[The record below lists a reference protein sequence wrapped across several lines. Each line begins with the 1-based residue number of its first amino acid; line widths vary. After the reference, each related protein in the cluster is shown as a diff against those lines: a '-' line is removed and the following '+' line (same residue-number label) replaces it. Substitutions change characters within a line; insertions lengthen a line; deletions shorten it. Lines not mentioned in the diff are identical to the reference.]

1 MEIQQVLNRW
11 TVNSN
16 KKRDLITLHKLIMMG
31 LESINLSNRTFR
43 LVSMRWSRTLMN
55 FTVSLRLQSNKN
67 KLYKIHMKCIR
78 KSQQNNNKNKLYK
91 THMKCTH
98 NSSNS
103 NHKNNNKKKFITHTP
118 FTRKCRQKPCS
129 RPQRKTISKN
139 RSSYLLPVVET
150 SRPPLAAIPNSK
162 LTMIGLWDLMPSA
175 STADQV
181 PLNSK

>member
-1 MEIQQVLNRW
+1 
-11 TVNSN
+11 
-16 KKRDLITLHKLIMMG
+16 MMG

-43 LVSMRWSRTLMN
+43 LVSMRWSRTRMI

-103 NHKNNNKKKFITHTP
+103 NHKNNNKKKFITHTQ

-139 RSSYLLPVVET
+139 HSSYLLRVVET
-150 SRPPLAAIPNSK
+150 
-162 LTMIGLWDLMPSA
+162 
-175 STADQV
+175 
-181 PLNSK
+181 